1 MRKPEYAL
9 GIKLYAVSMVLAIIL
24 GLMSDWELAE
34 FLTVIVVGTAGTVL
48 LMIAEWHKTR

>member
-9 GIKLYAVSMVLAIIL
+9 GIKLYAVSMALVIIL

-48 LMIAEWHKTR
+48 LMIAEWHKTK